1 MATTEPGTHSLAEAA
16 ALRRVRRDLERVG
29 DLERMLAEARHD
41 LLESRELA
49 REVAGDPQRQEAA

>member
-1 MATTEPGTHSLAEAA
+1 MATREPGPATAPAA

-49 REVAGDPQRQEAA
+49 LEVVGDAQRQEAA